1 MLFFMAAMTTR
12 LKNRIKY
19 KYNNNNNNRSDLEIR
34 SCLETVLPSIWRRI
48 RARSCSKAP
57 ASAPSEN
64 SPHVIMY
71 LQKPLLSLTIHSL
84 THSLTDARMLA
95 YPAPDS
101 LHEYSVLED
110 VPETNGMN
118 GIENAE
124 EISRVDHR
132 H

>member
-1 MLFFMAAMTTR
+1 
-12 LKNRIKY
+12 
-19 KYNNNNNNRSDLEIR
+19 
-34 SCLETVLPSIWRRI
+34 
-48 RARSCSKAP
+48 
-57 ASAPSEN
+57 
-64 SPHVIMY
+64 MY